1 MTFFGCSVLILLL
14 VTTVSNASDSGRENS
29 EGRGILETGQ
39 IGERD
44 RGDEKM
50 IKDWKSIRKREEK
63 RHNVNYRVGIS
74 ESLDLFR
81 DNT

>member
-1 MTFFGCSVLILLL
+1 MLAFLEEKIQ
-14 VTTVSNASDSGRENS
+14 
-29 EGRGILETGQ
+29 RGEAFLKLAKLER
-39 IGERD
+39 ERD

-50 IKDWKSIRKREEK
+50 IKDWKSIWKREEK

>member
-1 MTFFGCSVLILLL
+1 MTM
-14 VTTVSNASDSGRENS
+14 SNASVSGWENS

-39 IGERD
+39 IGERERD
-44 RGDEKM
+44 RGDEN

-74 ESLDLFR
+74 ETLDSFR